1 MHFAEKRYSDLE
13 GSTADEDAE
22 FSLPHYFT
30 LGFVWEKAIKLYLDN
45 ELVIGYYGRKEL
57 KRMELWIVRIGVEKK
72 VRNYFA
78 FRFGLTNPLIA
89 KTSTLG
95 DLRANLPNPK
105 FSISTGCGFEC
116 KRVKLDLALFL
127 NPGLSY
133 VHRKLVPAIYLSGVF
148 RY

>member
-1 MHFAEKRYSDLE
+1 M
-13 GSTADEDAE
+13 
-22 FSLPHYFT
+22 
-30 LGFVWEKAIKLYLDN
+30 
-45 ELVIGYYGRKEL
+45 VIGNYGGKKL
-57 KRMELWIVRIGVEKK
+57 KRMELWIMRIGAEKQ
-72 VRNYFA
+72 VNNYFT

-105 FSISTGCGFEC
+105 FSISAGCGFEY

-133 VHRKLVPAIYLSGVF
+133 VHRKPVPAIYLSGGF